1 MYATGEI
8 VLIIIGI
15 LIALNV
21 NNWNEGKKT
30 HETEI
35 ALLSEMKTN
44 LSADLLDVQWNI
56 GYNKLGLRSNEIVLK
71 SLLNQDFTD
80 DSLDYFYANISLASM
95 FDKNLSSYKNLESIG
110 FNLVKNDSLRIR
122 ITELYSYSYTFL
134 TKMENIFYSIQSDK
148 IIPLVLKNIDT
159 KQVDVS
165 GKPYDP
171 LLLSKNHEFKE
182 SIKYNIHW
190 YRFMIDLYETTAHE
204 IKTLIDQIN
213 KEIDEYNS

>member
-1 MYATGEI
+1 
-8 VLIIIGI
+8 

-21 NNWNEGKKT
+21 DNWNEEKKIR
-30 HETEI
+30 ETEI
-35 ALLSEMKTN
+35 AVLSEMKTN
-44 LSADLLDVQWNI
+44 LAADLDDVEWNI
-56 GYNKLGLRSNEIVLK
+56 GYNKMGLRSNEMVLK
-71 SLLNQDFTD
+71 SLLNHDFTI
-80 DSLDYFYANISLASM
+80 DSLNYFYANLYLASM

-110 FNLVKNDSLRIR
+110 FNLIKNDSLRIR
-122 ITELYSYSYTFL
+122 ITELYSYSYIFL

-148 IIPLVLKNIDT
+148 IIPLVLKNI
-159 KQVDVS
+159 VS
-165 GKPYDP
+165 EKINISAKPLDP
-171 LLLSKNHEFKE
+171 VLLSKNHEFKE